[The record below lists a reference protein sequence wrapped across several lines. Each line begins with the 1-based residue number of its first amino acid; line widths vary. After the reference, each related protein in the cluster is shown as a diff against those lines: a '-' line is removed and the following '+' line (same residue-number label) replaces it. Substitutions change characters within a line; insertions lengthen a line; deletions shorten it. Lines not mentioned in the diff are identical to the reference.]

1 MAYSS
6 VFPDRV
12 KLERAIGD
20 SINPAAYL
28 DSLSLAHSFVGEGDS
43 VDTPAHTLHSEAHS
57 I

>member
-1 MAYSS
+1 MAYSI

-43 VDTPAHTLHSEAHS
+43 VDTLADTLHSEAHS